1 MMGYQT
7 PNIDRIAKS
16 SRVLGEECGQGAQD
30 AFDTRGPKRCVH
42 GPMRSK
48 ASHLPAAI
56 PKFPLTTALENKPL
70 NSDS

>member
-16 SRVLGEECGQGAQD
+16 GRVLGEECSQGAQG
-30 AFDTRGPKRCVH
+30 AFDTREPKWFVH
-42 GPMRSK
+42 DAMRSK
-48 ASHLPAAI
+48 VSYLRAAI
-56 PKFPLTTALENKPL
+56 PKFPLTTALQNKPL